1 MKSDQEGSVK
11 DGRYIAYIS
20 SYTFGSK
27 EDYGIRVY
35 DVDVAKGRMTEKD
48 KVEITN
54 SSYLTESHN
63 RKFLYSITDMGVEGY
78 RIRDDGTL
86 DKINEASINGMRS
99 CYLSTDYE
107 DKFLFCAGYHD
118 GKVTVLRLNE
128 DGSIGAITDEIYH
141 KGLGLGTGRSN
152 MPHVE
157 CVRMTRD
164 NKYVCAV
171 DSGMNRTIVYQLDHR
186 NGTLKNVDIIHA
198 DQEAAPRH
206 IRFSPNGKFAYI
218 VCEQKSLI
226 DVYRYEERDG
236 APEFERIQQIATN
249 AEDDPAGTAASALH
263 FSLDYRY
270 LISSDMTTNEVVIF
284 KSDFETGLLSKI
296 LSLPIA
302 GTYPKDAMLF
312 PDNQHLVSLNH
323 ESNTL
328 TFFTFNEKNK
338 TLVMN
343 GPEIPV
349 DRPNCIVLHKLPNE

>member
-218 VCEQKSLI
+218 VCEQKSL
-226 DVYRYEERDG
+226 
-236 APEFERIQQIATN
+236 
-249 AEDDPAGTAASALH
+249 
-263 FSLDYRY
+263 
-270 LISSDMTTNEVVIF
+270 
-284 KSDFETGLLSKI
+284 
-296 LSLPIA
+296 
-302 GTYPKDAMLF
+302 
-312 PDNQHLVSLNH
+312 
-323 ESNTL
+323 
-328 TFFTFNEKNK
+328 
-338 TLVMN
+338 
-343 GPEIPV
+343 
-349 DRPNCIVLHKLPNE
+349 

>member
-152 MPHVE
+152 MPQVE

-164 NKYVCAV
+164 N
-171 DSGMNRTIVYQLDHR
+171 
-186 NGTLKNVDIIHA
+186 
-198 DQEAAPRH
+198 
-206 IRFSPNGKFAYI
+206 
-218 VCEQKSLI
+218 
-226 DVYRYEERDG
+226 
-236 APEFERIQQIATN
+236 
-249 AEDDPAGTAASALH
+249 
-263 FSLDYRY
+263 
-270 LISSDMTTNEVVIF
+270 
-284 KSDFETGLLSKI
+284 
-296 LSLPIA
+296 
-302 GTYPKDAMLF
+302 
-312 PDNQHLVSLNH
+312 
-323 ESNTL
+323 
-328 TFFTFNEKNK
+328 
-338 TLVMN
+338 
-343 GPEIPV
+343 
-349 DRPNCIVLHKLPNE
+349 